1 MKEFQLLRY
10 LSKGKLIIL
19 IFALIGSFWVY
30 YYANS
35 KQVYTATTVIRYS
48 NDAINEGLTPNGSK
62 LDVSEIYSS
71 TVIKGAIE
79 DMSLSCMVDEVR
91 S

>member
-10 LSKGKLIIL
+10 LSKGKFIIL
-19 IFALIGSFWVY
+19 IVALVGAVSVY

-35 KQVYTATTVIRYS
+35 KQVYTATTAIQYS
-48 NDAINEGLTPNGSK
+48 NDAIKDGLTPNGSK

-79 DMSLSCMVDEVR
+79 DLGLNCSIDEV
-91 S
+91 